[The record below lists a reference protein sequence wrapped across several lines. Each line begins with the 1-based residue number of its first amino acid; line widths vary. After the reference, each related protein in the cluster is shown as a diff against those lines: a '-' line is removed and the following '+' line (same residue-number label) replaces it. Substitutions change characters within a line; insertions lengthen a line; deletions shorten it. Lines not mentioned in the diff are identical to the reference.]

1 MAANSIIPPYPT
13 FFEADGSPLENGY
26 IYVGQ
31 PGYEAQ
37 SSPKA
42 SFFDLAMTIPTGT
55 ASGAAVR
62 TLAGFPVQNGAAV
75 MIYVDGD
82 FSVTVKDRNGVLIYS
97 ALNRTFAFSLADT
110 TGQPIQAPD
119 GNFANAGF
127 GFINEQNTG
136 IVRQGAGV
144 VQAVVL
150 GNVIYQWSATGVQ
163 FLLPPSGAGFVTGVA
178 AALDQDLKD
187 IAAIVAVEGDMIYR
201 NGTAWTKLAVGPSGK
216 VLRRNDLLTPNIG
229 PIWDDAIIARPEQA
243 TTAGAVFS
251 FTAIPAWVKR
261 VTVMCNAIS
270 LTGSDLPIVQ
280 LGTGAGFLIEG
291 YLGSIGSIA
300 SGGTASRFASS
311 QGFPVGISSAG
322 EAATTTLVLTK
333 FGTTNTWLAT
343 VSGARS
349 TGETYAGGGGSVVL
363 PGVLTQV
370 RLACDGANTFDAGS
384 VSISYE

>member
-201 NGTAWTKLAVGPSGK
+201 NGTAWVRLTKGTAGQ
-216 VLRRNDLLTPNIG
+216 VLRQNDALTAPAWG
-229 PIWDDAIIARPEQA
+229 DGLVSRPSQA
-243 TTAGAVFS
+243 TTSGSNFDFLTIPPWVQKITVSCAG
-251 FTAIPAWVKR
+251 
-261 VTVMCNAIS
+261 IS
-270 LTGSDLPIVQ
+270 LTGSASFLVQ
-280 LGTGAGFLIEG
+280 LGTSASFINTGYASGGGSFTGGATAVVTASDGFVIRSGGAGEGFTGHMTLIKSG
-291 YLGSIGSIA
+291 TTWVSSYSGAGISPSIGS
-300 SGGTASRFASS
+300 
-311 QGFPVGISSAG
+311 
-322 EAATTTLVLTK
+322 
-333 FGTTNTWLAT
+333 
-343 VSGARS
+343 
-349 TGETYAGGGGSVVL
+349 GGGQVTIAEVITRL
-363 PGVLTQV
+363 RLTQT
-370 RLACDGANTFDAGS
+370 GADTFDAGS
-384 VSISYE
+384 VSIIYE